1 MEATRMQGP
10 SSPPPQGGPVART
23 RPGAASAAG
32 PDAAAAQGGGA
43 FLSLLAALEPLD
55 GAALTSAQDAALPA
69 TGSTPPEDEP
79 AAQDATQA
87 MLQAAWWM
95 QPEMPVLPNA
105 VQDAAG
111 GSVPESR
118 GGLHGGLLPTHGPGA
133 LPGPAGEIVGG
144 KGQLAQPGQQL
155 LSGPAGAVVGG
166 KGLDS
171 MLLAAGLP
179 DGLVAQ
185 TARLDAAAG
194 DGRQAGAGLVGDA
207 EGAPARP
214 GGAGRKAGASRGG
227 AALGAMDAAAAGR
240 PTLARY
246 ALAGDTA
253 SAPASLGAQA
263 TPLQATGL
271 PAAGLGRAALD
282 AERQAG
288 GAASPPTLSAAVAEA
303 GVVRAPAQR
312 QEPGGGAFQSGA
324 DGAWAAPAAADGFS
338 APTADLPADAGVAA
352 FEDAL
357 ADEVAFWVNQNLQKA
372 ELTVSHDG
380 MPVDVS
386 VALQGNQ
393 AHVSF
398 TAEQASTRELLDA
411 GQEQLRDLLQQHG
424 LELAGLSIG
433 QNAQQPG
440 AGPGGEGGGRGQDDP
455 RGGAGVQAG
464 PAAVEGVRTGIRVL
478 TDHAVDLFV

>member
-10 SSPPPQGGPVART
+10 SNSPPQGGPVART

-118 GGLHGGLLPTHGPGA
+118 GGLHGGLLPMHGPGA
-133 LPGPAGEIVGG
+133 LP
-144 KGQLAQPGQQL
+144 
-155 LSGPAGAVVGG
+155 GPAGAVVGG

-263 TPLQATGL
+263 TSLQATGL

-288 GAASPPTLSAAVAEA
+288 GAASQPTLSAAVAEA
-303 GVVRAPAQR
+303 GAVRAPVPR
-312 QEPGGGAFQSGA
+312 QESGGGAFQSGA

-352 FEDAL
+352 FEEAL

-440 AGPGGEGGGRGQDDP
+440 GGQGRGGGRDSDDP

>member
-10 SSPPPQGGPVART
+10 SSPPPQGGQVART

-55 GAALTSAQDAALPA
+55 GAALTTAQDAALPA
-69 TGSTPPEDEP
+69 TGSTPPADEP
-79 AAQDATQA
+79 AAQDAAQA
-87 MLQAAWWM
+87 MLQAGWWT
-95 QPEMPVLPNA
+95 QPEVPVLPNA
-105 VQDAAG
+105 VQDAVG
-111 GSVPESR
+111 GSVLESR
-118 GGLHGGLLPTHGPGA
+118 GGLHSGLLPTHGPGA
-133 LPGPAGEIVGG
+133 LPVPGGPA
-144 KGQLAQPGQQL
+144 
-155 LSGPAGAVVGG
+155 VGG

-214 GGAGRKAGASRGG
+214 GGAGRKAGASRGA
-227 AALGAMDAAAAGR
+227 AALGAMDATAASR

-246 ALAGDTA
+246 APAGDA
-253 SAPASLGAQA
+253 VSAPGSLGAQA
-263 TPLQATGL
+263 TPSQAQSLQAA
-271 PAAGLGRAALD
+271 AAGLGRAALE

-288 GAASPPTLSAAVAEA
+288 GAAPQSTLSAAVAEA
-303 GVVRAPAQR
+303 GAVRAPAPR
-312 QEPGGGAFQSGA
+312 HEPGGGAFQSGT
-324 DGAWAAPAAADGFS
+324 DGAWAAPAADGFS
-338 APTADLPADAGVAA
+338 APMADLPADAGVAA
-352 FEDAL
+352 FEEAL

-411 GQEQLRDLLQQHG
+411 SQAQLRDLLQQHG

-440 AGPGGEGGGRGQDDP
+440 AGPGGEGSGRGQDDP

-464 PAAVEGVRTGIRVL
+464 PAAVDGVRTGIRVL
-478 TDHAVDLFV
+478 TDRAVDLFV